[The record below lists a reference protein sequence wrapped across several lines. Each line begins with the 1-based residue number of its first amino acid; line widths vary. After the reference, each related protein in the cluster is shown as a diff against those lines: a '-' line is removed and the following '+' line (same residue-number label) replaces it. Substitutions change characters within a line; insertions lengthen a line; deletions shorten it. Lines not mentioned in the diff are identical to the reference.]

1 MRTVHVDVTVHMVLK
16 LDEGVEVSDFISE
29 MDYEFHAP
37 ETGGGT
43 IEDTEIRDHEVKDS
57 R

>member
-29 MDYEFHAP
+29 MDYEFTPP
-37 ETGGGT
+37 ETGGT
-43 IEDTEIRDHEVKDS
+43 IEDTEIRDHDVKDS